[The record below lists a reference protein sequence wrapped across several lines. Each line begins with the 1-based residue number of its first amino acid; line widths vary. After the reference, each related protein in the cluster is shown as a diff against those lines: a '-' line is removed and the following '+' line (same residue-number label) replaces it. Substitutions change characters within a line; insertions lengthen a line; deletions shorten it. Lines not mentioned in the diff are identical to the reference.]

1 MQENNNQENL
11 AHESRFTVFLRQ
23 LQSDLKGFVW
33 FNVLFFLFRIAFIL
47 LFGSQLVQGLFT
59 ADTAAALWIG
69 MRMSLKT
76 AGAIMLLGAVLSTVP
91 KLFFRKWKADTIRY
105 YWYALCNFV
114 FTIFFLPASHTIKF
128 LIPATT

>member
-1 MQENNNQENL
+1 MQ
-11 AHESRFTVFLRQ
+11 ESRFTVFLRQ
-23 LQSDLKGFVW
+23 LQSDLKGFAW

-47 LFGSQLVQGLFT
+47 LFGSQLAQGLFT
-59 ADTAAALWIG
+59 ADTAAALWLG

-76 AGAIMLLGAVLSTVP
+76 AGAIMLIGAVLSTVP

-105 YWYALCNFV
+105 YWYS
-114 FTIFFLPASHTIKF
+114 LPASHTIKF